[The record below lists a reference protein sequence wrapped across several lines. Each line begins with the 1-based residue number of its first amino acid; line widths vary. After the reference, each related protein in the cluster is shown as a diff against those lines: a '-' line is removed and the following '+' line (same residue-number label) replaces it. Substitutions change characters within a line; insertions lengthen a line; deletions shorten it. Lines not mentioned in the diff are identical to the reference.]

1 MPFVVIEGLD
11 GSGGQTQTDFLKDF
25 FQKNKIP
32 FLFVKSP
39 DYKHPVGQLF
49 HEYLTGKVDLTTEQ
63 VFLLCAMDVW
73 NSVSKIKRGLR
84 EGKMIIAD
92 RYITSTLAY
101 RDAKGFTMSNG
112 LKIVDI
118 LGFPSADLI
127 IFLDIDPKTSAK
139 RKLEEKG
146 TLDLYEEDV
155 DYLRRVKE
163 SYEKEIKKNIMGKWA
178 VVNGE
183 KSKEAVHKEILKL
196 ISSRFKNIKSA

>member
-1 MPFVVIEGLD
+1 
-11 GSGGQTQTDFLKDF
+11 
-25 FQKNKIP
+25 
-32 FLFVKSP
+32 
-39 DYKHPVGQLF
+39 
-49 HEYLTGKVDLTTEQ
+49 
-63 VFLLCAMDVW
+63 MDVW